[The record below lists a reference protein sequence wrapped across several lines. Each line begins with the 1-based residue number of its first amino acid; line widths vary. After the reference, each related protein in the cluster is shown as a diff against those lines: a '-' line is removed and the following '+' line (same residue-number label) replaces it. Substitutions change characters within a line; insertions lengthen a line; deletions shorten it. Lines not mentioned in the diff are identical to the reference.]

1 MTKVLQIASFGPDY
15 KGILKGIQEYPIH
28 KLVLLYLKKDLKE
41 LNKFERKVRD
51 SLEIDVVTYE
61 ISIQNMVKSTI
72 DQVNDLLKKY
82 DGFDQTL
89 FNVSAGVKLLGCAL
103 LSCAFIHGK
112 QAFGVRADNNE
123 LVPLPIMKISYEE
136 ILSDAKLAILKALH
150 DNNGSVENYDKL
162 KEITNMGKPLLSY
175 HIQGNEDG
183 KGLQSL
189 GLVEATIRKGKS
201 EVTLTTMG
209 TMVISQDQK
218 YQKRN

>member
-1 MTKVLQIASFGPDY
+1 
-15 KGILKGIQEYPIH
+15 
-28 KLVLLYLKKDLKE
+28 
-41 LNKFERKVRD
+41 
-51 SLEIDVVTYE
+51 
-61 ISIQNMVKSTI
+61 
-72 DQVNDLLKKY
+72 
-82 DGFDQTL
+82 
-89 FNVSAGVKLLGCAL
+89 
-103 LSCAFIHGK
+103 
-112 QAFGVRADNNE
+112 
-123 LVPLPIMKISYEE
+123 MKISYEE